1 MKKQDKVR
9 IRKPVTIG
17 NIKALVAILFHV
29 MGFVDII
36 ALTYLFSVFQAGINT
51 QTVLPALLMLL
62 APLLIHI
69 FLMKTV
75 FHMAGSLGVVMKKTD
90 RFWLWILSYLVEGL
104 TVPVY
109 LIFFQYW
116 FSL

>member
-1 MKKQDKVR
+1 MKKHDKVG
-9 IRKPVTIG
+9 IRKPVTMG
-17 NIKALVAILFHV
+17 NIKALVAVLFPV
-29 MGFVDII
+29 VGFVDIV
-36 ALTYLFSVFQAGINT
+36 ALTYLFSVFQTGIRAE
-51 QTVLPALLMLL
+51 TVLPAFLMLL